1 MMLANVSE
9 RGVRLQVLMDIP
21 RTSKNLY
28 VILNGPDSCA
38 ISGASKWSPIDSEG
52 FVMSESKVP
61 PNAAAEQNRSND
73 CCTGVQKK
81 EMSGHHQYPDDWF
94 SASTAERYARSPD
107 DGPPNTINE
116 LELRRSWL
124 ALVGEHFAGGV
135 EGNARMF
142 ASIVRTIGEV
152 LDERRRQDAIYGG
165 ALRDDENDAYDWSR
179 LISKQVGRIDFSE
192 AEADNPAQHRER
204 FKKIAALAVAAMQSI
219 DRQNAARASD

>member
-1 MMLANVSE
+1 MF
-9 RGVRLQVLMDIP
+9 
-21 RTSKNLY
+21 
-28 VILNGPDSCA
+28 
-38 ISGASKWSPIDSEG
+38 GASKWGPIGSEG

-61 PNAAAEQNRSND
+61 PSAPAEQNQCDGRR
-73 CCTGVQKK
+73 TGVQKT

-94 SASTAERYARSPD
+94 SGSTAERYARSLV
-107 DGPPNTINE
+107 DGHLNTINE
-116 LELRRSWL
+116 LELTRSSF
-124 ALVGEHFAGGV
+124 ALVGEHLAGGE
-135 EGNARMF
+135 EGNALLF

-192 AEADNPAQHRER
+192 AKADNPARHRER

-219 DRQNAARASD
+219 DRQSAARASDEADP